1 MELLAPAG
9 SMEALRAAVCNGAD
23 AVYLGA
29 DTFNARMNARNFSA
43 ADLQEAVVY
52 CHVRGVKVHLTLN
65 TLVLD
70 REMPRAAE
78 LIRMAASCGVD
89 AFIVQDLGMV
99 SLCRQLAPD
108 VPIHASTQMS
118 IHSLEGVLEA
128 AALGCSRV
136 VLARELPAE
145 EIAHICKKSPV
156 EIEVFVH
163 GALCMCYSGQCY
175 LSSVIGRRSGNRGQC
190 AQPCRLPYGYGRF
203 ESTRY
208 PLSLKDNCLAGELD
222 ELRRMGVAS
231 IKIEGRMKRPE
242 YVAIVTRAYR
252 TVLNGGKLTQADLQ
266 ELETAFSRQGFTDG
280 YFKGQTGSDMF
291 GRRQESEDTADLFA
305 SARATYEQGE
315 TQRIGVRFYAMIH
328 RGQPARLAV
337 EDPDGNLCRTY
348 GPVPEQAVYR
358 SLTAQDLEQQLKKTG
373 GTPYLCTSVRSSLD
387 PDLMLPASAI
397 NAMRRDA
404 IAELTAKRGRA
415 EKPHLNAYDEP
426 PRYDGISGEPQLTVA
441 VRTADQITSRMLSM
455 KPTVLY
461 VPLSELVEHP
471 ELRQRV
477 GVETQL
483 AAILPRVIWS
493 GELVPIARQLRTVYD
508 MGVRQVLAGNLGQL
522 HIARA
527 AGFAVRGDFGLNIV
541 NSRAM
546 RYLRE
551 QGLDSQLLS
560 FELTLPQIRDIS
572 KAVPAEVLIYG
583 RLPLMLMENCVI
595 KNRTGT
601 CTCQTGTVRLVDR
614 VGEEFPIVKD
624 PGTCRNVLL
633 NGKKLY
639 LLDKKDA
646 FRGMGLWALRL
657 QFTTEISPQAGTDE
671 AYRPAVYRPCGR
683 CGRDDGQVASCP
695 AGGHARQ
702 PSESADHRRRRICGR
717 YRHCCRYHR
726 GHRRP
731 RTGKTPL
738 GAGSTGHAPP
748 ALRQDARG
756 RDRSVRMQRP
766 SHRIRSRRD
775 EGNIPHAL

>member
-29 DTFNARMNARNFSA
+29 DTFNARINARNFSA

-78 LIRMAASCGVD
+78 LIRLATSCGVD

-118 IHSLEGVLEA
+118 IHSLEGVMEA

-252 TVLNGGKLTQADLQ
+252 TVLNGGKLMPSDLQ

-280 YFKGQTGSDMF
+280 YFRGQTGSDMF
-291 GRRQESEDTADLFA
+291 GRRQEGEDTADLFA

-315 TQRIGVRFYAMIH
+315 PQRIGVRFYAMIR
-328 RGQPARLAV
+328 RGEPAQLAV
-337 EDPDGNLCRTY
+337 EDPDGNLCRTR

-358 SLTAQDLEQQLKKTG
+358 SLTPQDLEQQLKKTG
-373 GTPYLCTSVRSSLD
+373 GTPYLCTAVRSSLD

-397 NAMRRDA
+397 NAMRRDV

-415 EKPHLNAYDEP
+415 APARLNAYDEP
-426 PRYDGISGEPQLTVA
+426 PRYDGIAGEPQLTIA
-441 VRTADQITSRMLSM
+441 VRTAGQITSRMLSM

-461 VPLSELVEHP
+461 VPLSELAEHP
-471 ELRQRV
+471 DLPQRV
-477 GVETQL
+477 SVETQL

-493 GELVPIARQLRTVYD
+493 GELAPVARQLRTVYE

-572 KAVPAEVLIYG
+572 KAVPAELLIYG
-583 RLPLMLMENCVI
+583 RLPLMLMENCVM
-595 KNRTGT
+595 KNRTGI
-601 CTCQTGTVRLVDR
+601 CACQTGTVRLVDR

-646 FRGMGLWALRL
+646 LRGMGLWALRL
-657 QFTTEISPQAGTDE
+657 QFTTENPGEIDKVLMDYQG
-671 AYRPAVYRPCGR
+671 RAVF
-683 CGRDDGQVASCP
+683 D
-695 AGGHARQ
+695 
-702 PSESADHRRRRICGR
+702 
-717 YRHCCRYHR
+717 
-726 GHRRP
+726 
-731 RTGKTPL
+731 
-738 GAGSTGHAPP
+738 AGSYT
-748 ALRQDARG
+748 RG
-756 RDRSVRMQRP
+756 LY
-766 SHRIRSRRD
+766 SRGV
-775 EGNIPHAL
+775 E

>member
-78 LIRMAASCGVD
+78 LIRLAASCGVD
-89 AFIVQDLGMV
+89 AFIVQDLGVV

-118 IHSLEGVLEA
+118 IHSLEGVMEA

-145 EIAHICKKSPV
+145 EIAHICKRSPV

-175 LSSVIGRRSGNRGQC
+175 FSGVVGQRSGNRGQC

-252 TVLNGGKLTQADLQ
+252 TVLNGGKLMPSDLQ

-280 YFKGQTGSDMF
+280 YFRGQTGSDMF
-291 GRRQESEDTADLFA
+291 GRRQEGEDTADLFA

-315 TQRIGVRFYAMIH
+315 PQRIGVRFYAMIR
-328 RGQPARLAV
+328 RGEPAQLAV
-337 EDPDGNLCRTY
+337 EDPDGNLCRTR

-358 SLTAQDLEQQLKKTG
+358 SLTPQDLEQQLKKTG
-373 GTPYLCTSVRSSLD
+373 GTPYLCTAVRSSLD

-397 NAMRRDA
+397 NAMRRDV

-415 EKPHLNAYDEP
+415 APARLNAYDEP
-426 PRYDGISGEPQLTVA
+426 PRYDGIAGEPQLTIA
-441 VRTADQITSRMLSM
+441 VRTAGQITSRMLSM

-461 VPLSELVEHP
+461 VPLSELAEHP
-471 ELRQRV
+471 DLPQRV
-477 GVETQL
+477 SVETQL

-493 GELVPIARQLRTVYD
+493 GELAPVARQLRMVYE

-572 KAVPAEVLIYG
+572 KAVPAELLIYG
-583 RLPLMLMENCVI
+583 RLPLMLMENCVM
-595 KNRTGT
+595 KNRTGI
-601 CTCQTGTVRLVDR
+601 CACQTGTVRLGDR

-646 FRGMGLWALRL
+646 LRGMGLWALRL
-657 QFTTEISPQAGTDE
+657 QFTTENPGEIDKVLMDYQG
-671 AYRPAVYRPCGR
+671 RAVF
-683 CGRDDGQVASCP
+683 D
-695 AGGHARQ
+695 
-702 PSESADHRRRRICGR
+702 
-717 YRHCCRYHR
+717 
-726 GHRRP
+726 
-731 RTGKTPL
+731 
-738 GAGSTGHAPP
+738 AGSYT
-748 ALRQDARG
+748 RG
-756 RDRSVRMQRP
+756 LY
-766 SHRIRSRRD
+766 SRGV
-775 EGNIPHAL
+775 E

>member
-29 DTFNARMNARNFSA
+29 DTFNARINARNFSA

-78 LIRMAASCGVD
+78 LIRLAASCGVD

-118 IHSLEGVLEA
+118 IHSLEGVMEA

-145 EIAHICKKSPV
+145 EIAHICKRSPV

-252 TVLNGGKLTQADLQ
+252 TVLNGGKLTPSDLQ

-280 YFKGQTGSDMF
+280 YFRGQTGSDMF
-291 GRRQESEDTADLFA
+291 GRRQEGEDTADLFA

-315 TQRIGVRFYAMIH
+315 PQRIGVRFYAMIR
-328 RGQPARLAV
+328 RGEPAQLAV
-337 EDPDGNLCRTY
+337 EDPDGNLCRTR

-358 SLTAQDLEQQLKKTG
+358 SLTPQDLEQQLKKTG
-373 GTPYLCTSVRSSLD
+373 GTPYLCTAVRSSLD

-397 NAMRRDA
+397 NAMRRDV

-415 EKPHLNAYDEP
+415 APAHLNAYDEP
-426 PRYDGISGEPQLTVA
+426 PRYDGIAGEPQLTIA
-441 VRTADQITSRMLSM
+441 VRTAGQITSRMLSM

-461 VPLSELVEHP
+461 VPLSELAEHP
-471 ELRQRV
+471 DLPQRV
-477 GVETQL
+477 SVETQL

-493 GELVPIARQLRTVYD
+493 GELAPVARQLRTVYE

-572 KAVPAEVLIYG
+572 KAVPAELLIYG
-583 RLPLMLMENCVI
+583 RLPLMLMENCVM
-595 KNRTGT
+595 KNRTGI
-601 CTCQTGTVRLVDR
+601 CACQTGTVRLVDR

-646 FRGMGLWALRL
+646 LRGMGLWALRL
-657 QFTTEISPQAGTDE
+657 QFTTENPGEIDKVLMDYQG
-671 AYRPAVYRPCGR
+671 RAVFDTGSYT
-683 CGRDDGQVASCP
+683 
-695 AGGHARQ
+695 
-702 PSESADHRRRRICGR
+702 
-717 YRHCCRYHR
+717 R
-726 GHRRP
+726 G
-731 RTGKTPL
+731 L
-738 GAGSTGHAPP
+738 YS
-748 ALRQDARG
+748 RG
-756 RDRSVRMQRP
+756 V
-766 SHRIRSRRD
+766 
-775 EGNIPHAL
+775 E

>member
-280 YFKGQTGSDMF
+280 YFKGQTDSDMF

-397 NAMRRDA
+397 NAMRRDV

-572 KAVPAEVLIYG
+572 KAVPAELLIYG
-583 RLPLMLMENCVI
+583 RLPLMLMENCVM
-595 KNRTGT
+595 KNRTGI
-601 CTCQTGTVRLVDR
+601 CACQTGTVRLVDR

-646 FRGMGLWALRL
+646 LRGMGLWALRL
-657 QFTTEISPQAGTDE
+657 QFTTENPGEIDKVLMDYQG
-671 AYRPAVYRPCGR
+671 RAVF
-683 CGRDDGQVASCP
+683 D
-695 AGGHARQ
+695 
-702 PSESADHRRRRICGR
+702 
-717 YRHCCRYHR
+717 
-726 GHRRP
+726 
-731 RTGKTPL
+731 
-738 GAGSTGHAPP
+738 AGSYT
-748 ALRQDARG
+748 RG
-756 RDRSVRMQRP
+756 LY
-766 SHRIRSRRD
+766 SRGV
-775 EGNIPHAL
+775 E

>member
-78 LIRMAASCGVD
+78 LIRLAASCGVD
-89 AFIVQDLGMV
+89 AFIVQDLGVV

-118 IHSLEGVLEA
+118 IHSLEGVMEA

-252 TVLNGGKLTQADLQ
+252 TVLNGGKLTPSDLQ

-280 YFKGQTGSDMF
+280 YFRGQTGSDMF
-291 GRRQESEDTADLFA
+291 GRRQEGEDTADLFA

-315 TQRIGVRFYAMIH
+315 PQRIGVRFYAMIR
-328 RGQPARLAV
+328 RGEHAQLAV
-337 EDPDGNLCRTY
+337 EDPDGNLCRTR

-358 SLTAQDLEQQLKKTG
+358 SLTPQDLEQQLKKTG
-373 GTPYLCTSVRSSLD
+373 GTPYLCTAVRSSLD

-397 NAMRRDA
+397 NAMRRDV

-415 EKPHLNAYDEP
+415 APARLNAYDEP
-426 PRYDGISGEPQLTVA
+426 PRYDGIAGEPQLTIA
-441 VRTADQITSRMLSM
+441 VRTAGQITSRMLSM

-461 VPLSELVEHP
+461 VPLSELAEHP
-471 ELRQRV
+471 DLRQRV
-477 GVETQL
+477 SVETQL

-493 GELVPIARQLRTVYD
+493 GELAPVARQLRTVYE

-560 FELTLPQIRDIS
+560 FELTLPQVRDIS
-572 KAVPAEVLIYG
+572 KAVPAELLIYG
-583 RLPLMLMENCVI
+583 RLPLMLMENCVM
-595 KNRTGT
+595 KNRTGI
-601 CTCQTGTVRLVDR
+601 CACQTGTVRLVDR

-646 FRGMGLWALRL
+646 LRGMGLWALRL
-657 QFTTEISPQAGTDE
+657 QFTTENPGEIDKVLMDYQG
-671 AYRPAVYRPCGR
+671 RAVF
-683 CGRDDGQVASCP
+683 D
-695 AGGHARQ
+695 
-702 PSESADHRRRRICGR
+702 
-717 YRHCCRYHR
+717 
-726 GHRRP
+726 
-731 RTGKTPL
+731 
-738 GAGSTGHAPP
+738 AGSYT
-748 ALRQDARG
+748 RG
-756 RDRSVRMQRP
+756 LY
-766 SHRIRSRRD
+766 SRGV
-775 EGNIPHAL
+775 E

>member
-78 LIRMAASCGVD
+78 LIRLAASCGVD
-89 AFIVQDLGMV
+89 AFIVQDLGVV

-252 TVLNGGKLTQADLQ
+252 TVLNGGKLTPSDLQ

-280 YFKGQTGSDMF
+280 YFRGQTGSDMF
-291 GRRQESEDTADLFA
+291 GRRQEGEDTADLFA

-315 TQRIGVRFYAMIH
+315 PQRIGVRFYAMIR
-328 RGQPARLAV
+328 RGEPAQLAV
-337 EDPDGNLCRTY
+337 EDPDGNLCRAR

-358 SLTAQDLEQQLKKTG
+358 SLTPQDLEQQLKKTG
-373 GTPYLCTSVRSSLD
+373 GTPYLCTAVRSSLD

-397 NAMRRDA
+397 NAMRRDV

-415 EKPHLNAYDEP
+415 APAHLNAYDEP
-426 PRYDGISGEPQLTVA
+426 PRYDGIAGEPQLTIA
-441 VRTADQITSRMLSM
+441 VRTAGQITSRMLSM

-461 VPLSELVEHP
+461 VPLSELAEHP
-471 ELRQRV
+471 DLPQRV
-477 GVETQL
+477 SVETQL

-493 GELVPIARQLRTVYD
+493 GELAPVARQLRTVYE

-572 KAVPAEVLIYG
+572 KAVPAELLIYG
-583 RLPLMLMENCVI
+583 RLPLMLMENCVM
-595 KNRTGT
+595 KNRTGI
-601 CTCQTGTVRLVDR
+601 CACQTGTVRLVDR

-646 FRGMGLWALRL
+646 LRGMGLWALRL
-657 QFTTEISPQAGTDE
+657 QFTTENPGEIDKVLMDYQG
-671 AYRPAVYRPCGR
+671 RAVF
-683 CGRDDGQVASCP
+683 D
-695 AGGHARQ
+695 
-702 PSESADHRRRRICGR
+702 
-717 YRHCCRYHR
+717 
-726 GHRRP
+726 
-731 RTGKTPL
+731 
-738 GAGSTGHAPP
+738 AGSYT
-748 ALRQDARG
+748 RG
-756 RDRSVRMQRP
+756 LY
-766 SHRIRSRRD
+766 SRGV
-775 EGNIPHAL
+775 E

>member
-43 ADLQEAVVY
+43 VDLQEAVVY

-397 NAMRRDA
+397 NAMRRDV

-657 QFTTEISPQAGTDE
+657 QFTTEN
-671 AYRPAVYRPCGR
+671 
-683 CGRDDGQVASCP
+683 
-695 AGGHARQ
+695 
-702 PSESADHRRRRICGR
+702 PSEIDKVLMDYQGR
-717 YRHCCRYHR
+717 AVFD
-726 GHRRP
+726 
-731 RTGKTPL
+731 
-738 GAGSTGHAPP
+738 AGSYT
-748 ALRQDARG
+748 RG
-756 RDRSVRMQRP
+756 LY
-766 SHRIRSRRD
+766 SRGV
-775 EGNIPHAL
+775 E

>member
-1 MELLAPAG
+1 MYVDIYAVVQIWIDKRKIIMELLAPAG

-43 ADLQEAVVY
+43 VDLQEAVVY

-358 SLTAQDLEQQLKKTG
+358 SLTAHDLEQQLKKTG

-397 NAMRRDA
+397 NAMRRDV

-657 QFTTEISPQAGTDE
+657 QFTTEN
-671 AYRPAVYRPCGR
+671 
-683 CGRDDGQVASCP
+683 
-695 AGGHARQ
+695 
-702 PSESADHRRRRICGR
+702 PSEIDKVLMDYQGR
-717 YRHCCRYHR
+717 AVFD
-726 GHRRP
+726 
-731 RTGKTPL
+731 
-738 GAGSTGHAPP
+738 AGSYT
-748 ALRQDARG
+748 RG
-756 RDRSVRMQRP
+756 LY
-766 SHRIRSRRD
+766 SRGV
-775 EGNIPHAL
+775 E

>member
-78 LIRMAASCGVD
+78 LIRTAASCGVD

-136 VLARELPAE
+136 VLARELPAD

-328 RGQPARLAV
+328 CGQPARLAV

-397 NAMRRDA
+397 NAMRRDV

-657 QFTTEISPQAGTDE
+657 QFTTEN
-671 AYRPAVYRPCGR
+671 
-683 CGRDDGQVASCP
+683 
-695 AGGHARQ
+695 
-702 PSESADHRRRRICGR
+702 PSEIDKVLMDYQGR
-717 YRHCCRYHR
+717 AVFD
-726 GHRRP
+726 
-731 RTGKTPL
+731 
-738 GAGSTGHAPP
+738 AGSYT
-748 ALRQDARG
+748 RG
-756 RDRSVRMQRP
+756 LY
-766 SHRIRSRRD
+766 SRGV
-775 EGNIPHAL
+775 E

>member
-52 CHVRGVKVHLTLN
+52 CHVRGVKVPLTLN

-78 LIRMAASCGVD
+78 LIRLAASCGVD
-89 AFIVQDLGMV
+89 AFIVQDLGVV

-118 IHSLEGVLEA
+118 IHSLEGVMEA

-252 TVLNGGKLTQADLQ
+252 TVLNGGKLMPSDLQ

-280 YFKGQTGSDMF
+280 YFRGQTGSDMF
-291 GRRQESEDTADLFA
+291 GRRQEGEDTADLFA

-315 TQRIGVRFYAMIH
+315 PQRIGVRFYAMIR
-328 RGQPARLAV
+328 RGEPAQLAV
-337 EDPDGNLCRTY
+337 EDPDGNLCRTR

-358 SLTAQDLEQQLKKTG
+358 SLTPQDLEQQLKKTG
-373 GTPYLCTSVRSSLD
+373 GTPYLCTAVRSSLD

-397 NAMRRDA
+397 NAMRRDV

-415 EKPHLNAYDEP
+415 APARLNAYDEP
-426 PRYDGISGEPQLTVA
+426 PRYDGIAGEPQLTIA
-441 VRTADQITSRMLSM
+441 VRTAGQITSRMLSM

-461 VPLSELVEHP
+461 VPLSELAEHP
-471 ELRQRV
+471 DLRQRV
-477 GVETQL
+477 SVETQL

-493 GELVPIARQLRTVYD
+493 GELAPVARQLRTVYE

-572 KAVPAEVLIYG
+572 KAVPAELLIYG
-583 RLPLMLMENCVI
+583 RLPLMLMENCVM
-595 KNRTGT
+595 KNRTGI
-601 CTCQTGTVRLVDR
+601 CACQTGTVRLVDR

-646 FRGMGLWALRL
+646 LRGMGLWALRL
-657 QFTTEISPQAGTDE
+657 QFTTENPGEIDKVLMDYQG
-671 AYRPAVYRPCGR
+671 RAVF
-683 CGRDDGQVASCP
+683 D
-695 AGGHARQ
+695 
-702 PSESADHRRRRICGR
+702 
-717 YRHCCRYHR
+717 
-726 GHRRP
+726 
-731 RTGKTPL
+731 
-738 GAGSTGHAPP
+738 AGSYT
-748 ALRQDARG
+748 RG
-756 RDRSVRMQRP
+756 LY
-766 SHRIRSRRD
+766 SRGV
-775 EGNIPHAL
+775 E

>member
-78 LIRMAASCGVD
+78 LIRLAASCGVD
-89 AFIVQDLGMV
+89 AFIVQDLGVV

-118 IHSLEGVLEA
+118 IHSLEGVMEA
-128 AALGCSRV
+128 VALGCSRV

-208 PLSLKDNCLAGELD
+208 PLSLKDNCLVGELD

-252 TVLNGGKLTQADLQ
+252 TVLNGGKLTPADLQ

-280 YFKGQTGSDMF
+280 YFRGQTGSDMF
-291 GRRQESEDTADLFA
+291 GRRQEGEDTADLFA

-315 TQRIGVRFYAMIH
+315 PQRIGVRFYAMIR
-328 RGQPARLAV
+328 RGEPAQLAV
-337 EDPDGNLCRTY
+337 EDPDGNLCRTR

-358 SLTAQDLEQQLKKTG
+358 SLTPQDLEQQLKKTG
-373 GTPYLCTSVRSSLD
+373 GTPYLCTAVRSSLD

-397 NAMRRDA
+397 NAMRRDV

-415 EKPHLNAYDEP
+415 APARLNAYDEP
-426 PRYDGISGEPQLTVA
+426 PRYDGIAGEPQLTIA
-441 VRTADQITSRMLSM
+441 VRTAGQITSRMLSM

-461 VPLSELVEHP
+461 VPLSELAEHP
-471 ELRQRV
+471 DLPQRV
-477 GVETQL
+477 SVETQL

-493 GELVPIARQLRTVYD
+493 GELAPVARQLRTVYE

-572 KAVPAEVLIYG
+572 KAVPAELLIYG
-583 RLPLMLMENCVI
+583 RLPLMLMENCVM
-595 KNRTGT
+595 KNRTGI
-601 CTCQTGTVRLVDR
+601 CACQTGTVRLVDR

-646 FRGMGLWALRL
+646 LRGMGLWALRL
-657 QFTTEISPQAGTDE
+657 QFTTENPGEIDKVLMDYQG
-671 AYRPAVYRPCGR
+671 RAVF
-683 CGRDDGQVASCP
+683 D
-695 AGGHARQ
+695 
-702 PSESADHRRRRICGR
+702 
-717 YRHCCRYHR
+717 
-726 GHRRP
+726 
-731 RTGKTPL
+731 
-738 GAGSTGHAPP
+738 AGSYT
-748 ALRQDARG
+748 RG
-756 RDRSVRMQRP
+756 LY
-766 SHRIRSRRD
+766 SRGV
-775 EGNIPHAL
+775 E

>member
-78 LIRMAASCGVD
+78 LIRLAASCGVD
-89 AFIVQDLGMV
+89 AFIVQDLGVV

-118 IHSLEGVLEA
+118 IHSLEGVMEA

-252 TVLNGGKLTQADLQ
+252 TVLNGGKLMPSDLQ

-280 YFKGQTGSDMF
+280 YFRGQTGSDMF
-291 GRRQESEDTADLFA
+291 GRRQEGEDTADLFA

-315 TQRIGVRFYAMIH
+315 PQRIGVRFYAMIR
-328 RGQPARLAV
+328 RGEPAQLAV
-337 EDPDGNLCRTY
+337 EDPDGNLCRTR

-358 SLTAQDLEQQLKKTG
+358 SLTPQDLEQQLKKTG
-373 GTPYLCTSVRSSLD
+373 GTPYLCTAVRSSLD

-397 NAMRRDA
+397 NAMRRDV

-415 EKPHLNAYDEP
+415 APARLNAYDEP
-426 PRYDGISGEPQLTVA
+426 PRYDGIAGEPQLTIA
-441 VRTADQITSRMLSM
+441 VRTAGQITSRMLSM

-461 VPLSELVEHP
+461 VPLSELAEHP
-471 ELRQRV
+471 DLPQRV
-477 GVETQL
+477 SVETQL

-493 GELVPIARQLRTVYD
+493 GELAPVARQLRTVYE

-572 KAVPAEVLIYG
+572 KAVPAELLIYG
-583 RLPLMLMENCVI
+583 RLPLMLMENCVM
-595 KNRTGT
+595 KNRTGI
-601 CTCQTGTVRLVDR
+601 CACQTGTVRLVDR
-614 VGEEFPIVKD
+614 VGEEFPIVKA

-646 FRGMGLWALRL
+646 LRGMGLWALRL
-657 QFTTEISPQAGTDE
+657 QFTTENPGEIDKVLMDYQG
-671 AYRPAVYRPCGR
+671 RAVF
-683 CGRDDGQVASCP
+683 D
-695 AGGHARQ
+695 
-702 PSESADHRRRRICGR
+702 
-717 YRHCCRYHR
+717 
-726 GHRRP
+726 
-731 RTGKTPL
+731 
-738 GAGSTGHAPP
+738 AGSYT
-748 ALRQDARG
+748 RG
-756 RDRSVRMQRP
+756 LY
-766 SHRIRSRRD
+766 SRGV
-775 EGNIPHAL
+775 E

>member
-78 LIRMAASCGVD
+78 LIRLAASCGVD
-89 AFIVQDLGMV
+89 AFIVQDLGVV

-252 TVLNGGKLTQADLQ
+252 TVLNGGKLTPSDLQ

-280 YFKGQTGSDMF
+280 YFRGQTGSDMF
-291 GRRQESEDTADLFA
+291 GRRQEGEDTADLFA

-315 TQRIGVRFYAMIH
+315 PQRIGVRFYAMIR
-328 RGQPARLAV
+328 RGEPAQLAV
-337 EDPDGNLCRTY
+337 EDPDGNLCRTR

-358 SLTAQDLEQQLKKTG
+358 SLTPQDLEQQLKKTG
-373 GTPYLCTSVRSSLD
+373 GTPYLCTAVRSSLD

-397 NAMRRDA
+397 NAMRRDV

-415 EKPHLNAYDEP
+415 APARLNAYDEP
-426 PRYDGISGEPQLTVA
+426 PRYDGISGEPQLTIA
-441 VRTADQITSRMLSM
+441 VRTAGQITSRMLSM

-461 VPLSELVEHP
+461 VPLSELAEHP
-471 ELRQRV
+471 DLPQRV
-477 GVETQL
+477 SVETQL

-493 GELVPIARQLRTVYD
+493 GELAPVARQLRTVYE

-572 KAVPAEVLIYG
+572 KAVPAELLIYG
-583 RLPLMLMENCVI
+583 RLPLMLMENCVM
-595 KNRTGT
+595 KNRTGI
-601 CTCQTGTVRLVDR
+601 CACQTGTVRLVDR

-646 FRGMGLWALRL
+646 LRGMGLWALRL
-657 QFTTEISPQAGTDE
+657 QFTTENPGEIDKVLMDYQG
-671 AYRPAVYRPCGR
+671 RAVF
-683 CGRDDGQVASCP
+683 D
-695 AGGHARQ
+695 
-702 PSESADHRRRRICGR
+702 
-717 YRHCCRYHR
+717 
-726 GHRRP
+726 
-731 RTGKTPL
+731 
-738 GAGSTGHAPP
+738 AGSYT
-748 ALRQDARG
+748 RG
-756 RDRSVRMQRP
+756 LY
-766 SHRIRSRRD
+766 SRGV
-775 EGNIPHAL
+775 E

>member
-78 LIRMAASCGVD
+78 LIRLAASCGVD
-89 AFIVQDLGMV
+89 AFIVQDLGVV

-118 IHSLEGVLEA
+118 IHSLEGVMEA

-252 TVLNGGKLTQADLQ
+252 TVLNGGRLMPSDLQ

-280 YFKGQTGSDMF
+280 YFRGQTGSDMF
-291 GRRQESEDTADLFA
+291 GRRQEGEDTADLFA

-315 TQRIGVRFYAMIH
+315 PQRIGVRFYAMIR
-328 RGQPARLAV
+328 RGEPAQLAV
-337 EDPDGNLCRTY
+337 EDPDGNLCRTR

-358 SLTAQDLEQQLKKTG
+358 SLTPQDLEQQLKKTG
-373 GTPYLCTSVRSSLD
+373 GTPYLCTAVRSSLD

-397 NAMRRDA
+397 NAMRRDV

-415 EKPHLNAYDEP
+415 APARLNAYDEP
-426 PRYDGISGEPQLTVA
+426 PRYDGIAGEPQLTIA
-441 VRTADQITSRMLSM
+441 VRTAGQITSRMLSM

-461 VPLSELVEHP
+461 VPLSELAEHP
-471 ELRQRV
+471 DLPQRV
-477 GVETQL
+477 SVETQL

-493 GELVPIARQLRTVYD
+493 GELAPIARQLRTVYE

-572 KAVPAEVLIYG
+572 KAVPAELLIYG
-583 RLPLMLMENCVI
+583 RLPLMLMENCVM
-595 KNRTGT
+595 KNRTGI
-601 CTCQTGTVRLVDR
+601 CACQTGTVRLVDR

-646 FRGMGLWALRL
+646 LRGMGLRALRL
-657 QFTTEISPQAGTDE
+657 QFTTENPGEIDKVLMDYQG
-671 AYRPAVYRPCGR
+671 RAVF
-683 CGRDDGQVASCP
+683 D
-695 AGGHARQ
+695 
-702 PSESADHRRRRICGR
+702 
-717 YRHCCRYHR
+717 
-726 GHRRP
+726 
-731 RTGKTPL
+731 
-738 GAGSTGHAPP
+738 AGSYT
-748 ALRQDARG
+748 RG
-756 RDRSVRMQRP
+756 LY
-766 SHRIRSRRD
+766 SRGV
-775 EGNIPHAL
+775 E

>member
-29 DTFNARMNARNFSA
+29 DTFNARINARNFSA

-78 LIRMAASCGVD
+78 LIRLAASCGVD
-89 AFIVQDLGMV
+89 AFIVQDLGVV

-118 IHSLEGVLEA
+118 IHSLEGVMEA

-208 PLSLKDNCLAGELD
+208 PLSLKDNCLVGELD

-252 TVLNGGKLTQADLQ
+252 TVLNGGKLMPSDLQ

-280 YFKGQTGSDMF
+280 YFRGQTGSDMF
-291 GRRQESEDTADLFA
+291 GRRQEGEDTADLFA

-315 TQRIGVRFYAMIH
+315 PQRIGVRFYAMIR
-328 RGQPARLAV
+328 RGEPAQLAV
-337 EDPDGNLCRTY
+337 EDPDGNLCRTR

-358 SLTAQDLEQQLKKTG
+358 SLTPQDLEQQLKKTG
-373 GTPYLCTSVRSSLD
+373 GTPYLCTAVRSSLD

-397 NAMRRDA
+397 NAMRRDV

-415 EKPHLNAYDEP
+415 APARLNAYDEP
-426 PRYDGISGEPQLTVA
+426 PRYDGIAGEPQLTIA
-441 VRTADQITSRMLSM
+441 VRTAGQITSRMLSM

-493 GELVPIARQLRTVYD
+493 GELVPIARQLRTVYE

-572 KAVPAEVLIYG
+572 KAVPAELLIYG
-583 RLPLMLMENCVI
+583 RLPLMLMENCVM
-595 KNRTGT
+595 KNRTGI
-601 CTCQTGTVRLVDR
+601 CACQTGTVRLVDR

-646 FRGMGLWALRL
+646 LRGMGLWALRL
-657 QFTTEISPQAGTDE
+657 QFTTENPGEIDKVLMDYQG
-671 AYRPAVYRPCGR
+671 RAVF
-683 CGRDDGQVASCP
+683 D
-695 AGGHARQ
+695 
-702 PSESADHRRRRICGR
+702 
-717 YRHCCRYHR
+717 
-726 GHRRP
+726 
-731 RTGKTPL
+731 
-738 GAGSTGHAPP
+738 AGSYT
-748 ALRQDARG
+748 RG
-756 RDRSVRMQRP
+756 LY
-766 SHRIRSRRD
+766 SRGV
-775 EGNIPHAL
+775 E

>member
-78 LIRMAASCGVD
+78 LIRLAASCGVD
-89 AFIVQDLGMV
+89 AFIVQDLGVV

-118 IHSLEGVLEA
+118 IHSLEGVMEA

-252 TVLNGGKLTQADLQ
+252 TVLNGGKLMPSDLQ

-280 YFKGQTGSDMF
+280 YFRGQTGSDMF
-291 GRRQESEDTADLFA
+291 GRRQEGEDTADLFA

-315 TQRIGVRFYAMIH
+315 PQRIGVRFYAMIR
-328 RGQPARLAV
+328 RGEPAQLAV
-337 EDPDGNLCRTY
+337 EDPDGNLCRTR

-358 SLTAQDLEQQLKKTG
+358 SLTPQDLEQQLKKTG
-373 GTPYLCTSVRSSLD
+373 GTPYLCTAVRSSLD

-397 NAMRRDA
+397 NAMRRDV

-415 EKPHLNAYDEP
+415 APARLNAYDEP
-426 PRYDGISGEPQLTVA
+426 PRYDGIAGEPQLTIA
-441 VRTADQITSRMLSM
+441 VRTAGQITSRMLSM

-461 VPLSELVEHP
+461 VPLSELSEHP
-471 ELRQRV
+471 DLPQRV
-477 GVETQL
+477 SVETQL

-493 GELVPIARQLRTVYD
+493 GELAPVARQLRTVYE

-572 KAVPAEVLIYG
+572 KAVPAELLIYG
-583 RLPLMLMENCVI
+583 RLPLMLMENCVM
-595 KNRTGT
+595 KNRTGI
-601 CTCQTGTVRLVDR
+601 CACQTGTVRLVDR

-646 FRGMGLWALRL
+646 LRGMGLWALRL
-657 QFTTEISPQAGTDE
+657 QFTTENPGEIDKVLMDYQG
-671 AYRPAVYRPCGR
+671 RAVF
-683 CGRDDGQVASCP
+683 D
-695 AGGHARQ
+695 
-702 PSESADHRRRRICGR
+702 
-717 YRHCCRYHR
+717 
-726 GHRRP
+726 
-731 RTGKTPL
+731 
-738 GAGSTGHAPP
+738 AGSYT
-748 ALRQDARG
+748 RG
-756 RDRSVRMQRP
+756 LY
-766 SHRIRSRRD
+766 SRGV
-775 EGNIPHAL
+775 E

>member
-29 DTFNARMNARNFSA
+29 DTFNARINARNFSA

-78 LIRMAASCGVD
+78 LIRLAASCGVD

-118 IHSLEGVLEA
+118 IHSLEGVMEA

-208 PLSLKDNCLAGELD
+208 PLSLKDNCLVGELD

-252 TVLNGGKLTQADLQ
+252 TVLNGGKLMPSDLQ

-280 YFKGQTGSDMF
+280 YFRGQTGSDMF
-291 GRRQESEDTADLFA
+291 GRRQEGEDTADLFA

-315 TQRIGVRFYAMIH
+315 PQRIGVRFYAMIR
-328 RGQPARLAV
+328 RGEPAQLAV
-337 EDPDGNLCRTY
+337 EDPDGNLCRTR

-358 SLTAQDLEQQLKKTG
+358 SLTPQDLEQQLKKTG
-373 GTPYLCTSVRSSLD
+373 GTPYLCTAVRSSLD

-397 NAMRRDA
+397 NAMRRDV

-415 EKPHLNAYDEP
+415 APARLNAYDEP
-426 PRYDGISGEPQLTVA
+426 PRYDGIAGEPQLTIA
-441 VRTADQITSRMLSM
+441 VRTAGQITSRMLSM

-461 VPLSELVEHP
+461 VPLSELAEHP
-471 ELRQRV
+471 DLPQRV
-477 GVETQL
+477 SVETQL

-493 GELVPIARQLRTVYD
+493 GELAPVARQLRTVYE
-508 MGVRQVLAGNLGQL
+508 MGVRQVLAGNLGHL

-572 KAVPAEVLIYG
+572 KAVPAELLIYG
-583 RLPLMLMENCVI
+583 RLPLMLMENCVM
-595 KNRTGT
+595 KNRTGI
-601 CTCQTGTVRLVDR
+601 CACQTGTVRLVDR

-646 FRGMGLWALRL
+646 LRGMGLWALRL
-657 QFTTEISPQAGTDE
+657 QFTTENPGEIDKVLMDYQG
-671 AYRPAVYRPCGR
+671 RAVF
-683 CGRDDGQVASCP
+683 D
-695 AGGHARQ
+695 
-702 PSESADHRRRRICGR
+702 
-717 YRHCCRYHR
+717 
-726 GHRRP
+726 
-731 RTGKTPL
+731 
-738 GAGSTGHAPP
+738 AGSYT
-748 ALRQDARG
+748 RG
-756 RDRSVRMQRP
+756 LY
-766 SHRIRSRRD
+766 SRGV
-775 EGNIPHAL
+775 E

>member
-29 DTFNARMNARNFSA
+29 DTFNARINARNFSA

-78 LIRMAASCGVD
+78 LIRLAASCGVD
-89 AFIVQDLGMV
+89 AFIVQDLGVV

-118 IHSLEGVLEA
+118 IHSLEGVMEA

-208 PLSLKDNCLAGELD
+208 PLSLKDNCLVGELD

-252 TVLNGGKLTQADLQ
+252 TVLNGGKLTPSDLQ

-280 YFKGQTGSDMF
+280 YFRGQTGSDMF
-291 GRRQESEDTADLFA
+291 GRRQEGEDTADLFA

-315 TQRIGVRFYAMIH
+315 PQRIGVRFYAMIR
-328 RGQPARLAV
+328 RGEPAQLAV
-337 EDPDGNLCRTY
+337 EDPDGNLCRTR

-358 SLTAQDLEQQLKKTG
+358 SLTPQDLEQQLKKTG
-373 GTPYLCTSVRSSLD
+373 GTPYLCTAVRSSLD

-397 NAMRRDA
+397 NAMRRDV

-415 EKPHLNAYDEP
+415 APARLNAYDEP
-426 PRYDGISGEPQLTVA
+426 PRYDGIAGEPQLTIA
-441 VRTADQITSRMLSM
+441 VRTAGQITSRMLSM

-461 VPLSELVEHP
+461 VPLSELAEHP
-471 ELRQRV
+471 DLPQRV

-493 GELVPIARQLRTVYD
+493 GELAPVARQLRTVYE

-572 KAVPAEVLIYG
+572 KAVPAELLIYG
-583 RLPLMLMENCVI
+583 RLPLMLMENCVM
-595 KNRTGT
+595 KNRTGI
-601 CTCQTGTVRLVDR
+601 CACQTGTVRLVDR

-646 FRGMGLWALRL
+646 LRGMGLWALRL
-657 QFTTEISPQAGTDE
+657 QFTTENPGEIDKVLMDYQG
-671 AYRPAVYRPCGR
+671 RAVF
-683 CGRDDGQVASCP
+683 D
-695 AGGHARQ
+695 
-702 PSESADHRRRRICGR
+702 
-717 YRHCCRYHR
+717 
-726 GHRRP
+726 
-731 RTGKTPL
+731 
-738 GAGSTGHAPP
+738 AGSYT
-748 ALRQDARG
+748 RG
-756 RDRSVRMQRP
+756 LY
-766 SHRIRSRRD
+766 SRGV
-775 EGNIPHAL
+775 E

>member
-78 LIRMAASCGVD
+78 LIRLAASCGVD

-118 IHSLEGVLEA
+118 IHSLEGVMEA

-252 TVLNGGKLTQADLQ
+252 TVLNGGKLMPSDLQ

-280 YFKGQTGSDMF
+280 YFRGQTGSDMF
-291 GRRQESEDTADLFA
+291 GRRQEGEDTADLFA

-315 TQRIGVRFYAMIH
+315 PQRIGVRFYAMIR
-328 RGQPARLAV
+328 RGEPAQLAV
-337 EDPDGNLCRTY
+337 EDPDGNLCRTR

-358 SLTAQDLEQQLKKTG
+358 SLTPQDLEQQLKKTG
-373 GTPYLCTSVRSSLD
+373 GTPYLCTAVRSSLD

-397 NAMRRDA
+397 NAMRRDV

-415 EKPHLNAYDEP
+415 APARLNAYDEP
-426 PRYDGISGEPQLTVA
+426 PRYDGIAGEPQLTIA
-441 VRTADQITSRMLSM
+441 VRTAGQITSRMLSM

-493 GELVPIARQLRTVYD
+493 GELVPIARQLRTVYE

-572 KAVPAEVLIYG
+572 KAVPAELLIYG
-583 RLPLMLMENCVI
+583 RLPLMLMENCVM
-595 KNRTGT
+595 KNRTGI
-601 CTCQTGTVRLVDR
+601 CACQTGTVRLVDR
-614 VGEEFPIVKD
+614 VGEEFPVVKD

-646 FRGMGLWALRL
+646 LRGMGLWALRL
-657 QFTTEISPQAGTDE
+657 QFTTENPGEIDKVLMDYQG
-671 AYRPAVYRPCGR
+671 RAVF
-683 CGRDDGQVASCP
+683 D
-695 AGGHARQ
+695 
-702 PSESADHRRRRICGR
+702 
-717 YRHCCRYHR
+717 
-726 GHRRP
+726 
-731 RTGKTPL
+731 
-738 GAGSTGHAPP
+738 AGSYT
-748 ALRQDARG
+748 RG
-756 RDRSVRMQRP
+756 LY
-766 SHRIRSRRD
+766 SRGV
-775 EGNIPHAL
+775 E

>member
-29 DTFNARMNARNFSA
+29 DTFNARINARNFSA

-78 LIRMAASCGVD
+78 LIRLAASCGVD
-89 AFIVQDLGMV
+89 AFIVQDLGVV

-118 IHSLEGVLEA
+118 IHSLEGVMEA

-252 TVLNGGKLTQADLQ
+252 TVLNGGKLTPSDLQ

-280 YFKGQTGSDMF
+280 YFRGQTGSDMF
-291 GRRQESEDTADLFA
+291 GRRQEGEDTADLFA

-315 TQRIGVRFYAMIH
+315 PQRIGVRFYAMIR
-328 RGQPARLAV
+328 RGEPAQLAV
-337 EDPDGNLCRTY
+337 EDPDGNLCRTR

-358 SLTAQDLEQQLKKTG
+358 SLTPQDLEQQLKKTG
-373 GTPYLCTSVRSSLD
+373 GTPYLCTAVRSSLD

-397 NAMRRDA
+397 NAMRRDV

-415 EKPHLNAYDEP
+415 APARLNAYDEP
-426 PRYDGISGEPQLTVA
+426 PRYDGIAGEPQLTIA
-441 VRTADQITSRMLSM
+441 VRTAGQITSRMLSM

-461 VPLSELVEHP
+461 VPLSELAEHP
-471 ELRQRV
+471 DLPQRV

-493 GELVPIARQLRTVYD
+493 GELAPVARQLRTVYE

-657 QFTTEISPQAGTDE
+657 QFTTEN
-671 AYRPAVYRPCGR
+671 
-683 CGRDDGQVASCP
+683 
-695 AGGHARQ
+695 
-702 PSESADHRRRRICGR
+702 PSEIDKVLMDYQGR
-717 YRHCCRYHR
+717 AVFD
-726 GHRRP
+726 
-731 RTGKTPL
+731 
-738 GAGSTGHAPP
+738 AGSYT
-748 ALRQDARG
+748 RG
-756 RDRSVRMQRP
+756 LY
-766 SHRIRSRRD
+766 SRGV
-775 EGNIPHAL
+775 E

>member
-29 DTFNARMNARNFSA
+29 DTFNARINARNFSA

-78 LIRMAASCGVD
+78 LIRLAASCGVD

-208 PLSLKDNCLAGELD
+208 PLSLKDNCLVGELD

-252 TVLNGGKLTQADLQ
+252 TVLNGGKLMPSDLQ
-266 ELETAFSRQGFTDG
+266 ELETAFSRQGLTDG
-280 YFKGQTGSDMF
+280 YFRGQTGSDMF
-291 GRRQESEDTADLFA
+291 GRRQEGEDTADLFA

-315 TQRIGVRFYAMIH
+315 PQRIGVRFYAMIR
-328 RGQPARLAV
+328 RGEPAQLAV
-337 EDPDGNLCRTY
+337 EDPDGNLCRTR

-358 SLTAQDLEQQLKKTG
+358 SLTPQDLEQQLKKTG
-373 GTPYLCTSVRSSLD
+373 GTPYLCTAVRSSLD

-397 NAMRRDA
+397 NAMRRDV

-415 EKPHLNAYDEP
+415 APARLNAYDEP
-426 PRYDGISGEPQLTVA
+426 PRYDGIAGEPQLTIA
-441 VRTADQITSRMLSM
+441 VRTAGQITSRMLSM

-461 VPLSELVEHP
+461 VPLSELAEHP
-471 ELRQRV
+471 DLPQRV
-477 GVETQL
+477 SVETQL

-493 GELVPIARQLRTVYD
+493 GELAPVARQLRTVYE

-572 KAVPAEVLIYG
+572 KAVPAELLIYG
-583 RLPLMLMENCVI
+583 RLPLMLMENCVM
-595 KNRTGT
+595 KNRTGI
-601 CTCQTGTVRLVDR
+601 CACQTGTVRLVDR

-646 FRGMGLWALRL
+646 LRGMGLWALRL
-657 QFTTEISPQAGTDE
+657 QFTTENPGEIDKVLMDYQG
-671 AYRPAVYRPCGR
+671 RAVF
-683 CGRDDGQVASCP
+683 D
-695 AGGHARQ
+695 
-702 PSESADHRRRRICGR
+702 
-717 YRHCCRYHR
+717 
-726 GHRRP
+726 
-731 RTGKTPL
+731 
-738 GAGSTGHAPP
+738 AGSYT
-748 ALRQDARG
+748 RG
-756 RDRSVRMQRP
+756 LY
-766 SHRIRSRRD
+766 SRGV
-775 EGNIPHAL
+775 E

>member
-78 LIRMAASCGVD
+78 LIRLAASCGVD
-89 AFIVQDLGMV
+89 AFIVQDLGVV

-252 TVLNGGKLTQADLQ
+252 TVLNGGKLMPSDLQ

-280 YFKGQTGSDMF
+280 YFRGQTGSDMF
-291 GRRQESEDTADLFA
+291 GRRQEGEDTADLFA

-315 TQRIGVRFYAMIH
+315 PQRIGVRFYAMIR
-328 RGQPARLAV
+328 RGEPAQLAV
-337 EDPDGNLCRTY
+337 EDPDGNLCRTR

-358 SLTAQDLEQQLKKTG
+358 SLTPQDLEQQLKKTG
-373 GTPYLCTSVRSSLD
+373 GTPYLCTAVRSSLD

-397 NAMRRDA
+397 NAMRRDV

-415 EKPHLNAYDEP
+415 APARLNAYDEP
-426 PRYDGISGEPQLTVA
+426 PRYDGIAGEPQLTIA
-441 VRTADQITSRMLSM
+441 VRTAGQITSRMLSM

-461 VPLSELVEHP
+461 VPLSELAEHP
-471 ELRQRV
+471 DLPQRV
-477 GVETQL
+477 SVETQL

-493 GELVPIARQLRTVYD
+493 GELAPVARQLRTVYE

-572 KAVPAEVLIYG
+572 KAVPAELLIYG
-583 RLPLMLMENCVI
+583 RLPLMLMENCVM
-595 KNRTGT
+595 KNRTGI
-601 CTCQTGTVRLVDR
+601 CACQTGTVRLVDR
-614 VGEEFPIVKD
+614 VGEEVPIVKD

-646 FRGMGLWALRL
+646 LRGMGLWALRL
-657 QFTTEISPQAGTDE
+657 QFTTENPGEIDKVLMDYQG
-671 AYRPAVYRPCGR
+671 RAVF
-683 CGRDDGQVASCP
+683 D
-695 AGGHARQ
+695 
-702 PSESADHRRRRICGR
+702 
-717 YRHCCRYHR
+717 
-726 GHRRP
+726 
-731 RTGKTPL
+731 
-738 GAGSTGHAPP
+738 AGSYT
-748 ALRQDARG
+748 RG
-756 RDRSVRMQRP
+756 LY
-766 SHRIRSRRD
+766 SRGV
-775 EGNIPHAL
+775 E

>member
-23 AVYLGA
+23 AVYFGA
-29 DTFNARMNARNFSA
+29 DTFNARINARNFSA

-78 LIRMAASCGVD
+78 LIRLAASCGVD
-89 AFIVQDLGMV
+89 AFIVQDLGVV

-118 IHSLEGVLEA
+118 IHSLEGVMEA

-252 TVLNGGKLTQADLQ
+252 TVLNGGKLTPSDLQ

-280 YFKGQTGSDMF
+280 YFRGQTGSDMF
-291 GRRQESEDTADLFA
+291 GRRQEGEDTADLFA

-315 TQRIGVRFYAMIH
+315 PQRIGVRFYAMIR
-328 RGQPARLAV
+328 RGEPAQLAV
-337 EDPDGNLCRTY
+337 EDPDGNLCRAR

-358 SLTAQDLEQQLKKTG
+358 SLTPQDLEQQLKKTG
-373 GTPYLCTSVRSSLD
+373 GTPYLCTAVRSSLD

-397 NAMRRDA
+397 NAMRRDV

-415 EKPHLNAYDEP
+415 APAHLNAYDEP
-426 PRYDGISGEPQLTVA
+426 PRYDGIAGEPQLTIA
-441 VRTADQITSRMLSM
+441 VRTAGQITSRMLSM

-461 VPLSELVEHP
+461 VPLSELAEHP
-471 ELRQRV
+471 DLPQRV
-477 GVETQL
+477 SVETQL

-493 GELVPIARQLRTVYD
+493 GELAPVARQLRTVYE

-572 KAVPAEVLIYG
+572 KAVPAELLIYG
-583 RLPLMLMENCVI
+583 RLPLMLMENCVM
-595 KNRTGT
+595 KNRTGI
-601 CTCQTGTVRLVDR
+601 CACQTGTVRLVDR

-646 FRGMGLWALRL
+646 LRGMGLWALRL
-657 QFTTEISPQAGTDE
+657 QFTTENPGEIDKVLMDYQG
-671 AYRPAVYRPCGR
+671 RAVF
-683 CGRDDGQVASCP
+683 D
-695 AGGHARQ
+695 
-702 PSESADHRRRRICGR
+702 
-717 YRHCCRYHR
+717 
-726 GHRRP
+726 
-731 RTGKTPL
+731 
-738 GAGSTGHAPP
+738 AGSYT
-748 ALRQDARG
+748 RG
-756 RDRSVRMQRP
+756 LY
-766 SHRIRSRRD
+766 SRGV
-775 EGNIPHAL
+775 E

>member
-29 DTFNARMNARNFSA
+29 DTFNARINARNFSA

-78 LIRMAASCGVD
+78 LIRLAASCGVD
-89 AFIVQDLGMV
+89 AFIVQDLGVV

-118 IHSLEGVLEA
+118 IHSLEGVMEA

-252 TVLNGGKLTQADLQ
+252 TVLNGGKLMPSDLQ

-280 YFKGQTGSDMF
+280 YFRGQTGSDMF
-291 GRRQESEDTADLFA
+291 GRRQEGEDTADLFA

-315 TQRIGVRFYAMIH
+315 PQRIGVRFYAMIR
-328 RGQPARLAV
+328 RGEPAQLAV
-337 EDPDGNLCRTY
+337 EDPDGNLCRTR

-358 SLTAQDLEQQLKKTG
+358 SLTPQDLEQQLKKTG
-373 GTPYLCTSVRSSLD
+373 GTPYLCTAVRSSLD

-397 NAMRRDA
+397 NAMRRDV

-415 EKPHLNAYDEP
+415 APARLNAYDEP
-426 PRYDGISGEPQLTVA
+426 PRYDGIAGEPQLTIA
-441 VRTADQITSRMLSM
+441 VRTAGQITSRMLSM

-461 VPLSELVEHP
+461 VPLSELAEHP
-471 ELRQRV
+471 DLRQRV
-477 GVETQL
+477 SVETQL

-493 GELVPIARQLRTVYD
+493 GELAPVARQLRTVYE

-572 KAVPAEVLIYG
+572 KAVPAELLIYG
-583 RLPLMLMENCVI
+583 RLPLMLMENCVM
-595 KNRTGT
+595 KNRTGI
-601 CTCQTGTVRLVDR
+601 CACQTGTVRLVDR
-614 VGEEFPIVKD
+614 VGEEVPVVKD

-646 FRGMGLWALRL
+646 LRGMGLWALRL
-657 QFTTEISPQAGTDE
+657 QFTTENPGEIDKVLMDYQG
-671 AYRPAVYRPCGR
+671 RAVF
-683 CGRDDGQVASCP
+683 D
-695 AGGHARQ
+695 
-702 PSESADHRRRRICGR
+702 
-717 YRHCCRYHR
+717 
-726 GHRRP
+726 
-731 RTGKTPL
+731 
-738 GAGSTGHAPP
+738 AGSYT
-748 ALRQDARG
+748 RG
-756 RDRSVRMQRP
+756 LY
-766 SHRIRSRRD
+766 SRGV
-775 EGNIPHAL
+775 E

>member
-203 ESTRY
+203 E
-208 PLSLKDNCLAGELD
+208 
-222 ELRRMGVAS
+222 
-231 IKIEGRMKRPE
+231 GRMKRPE

-252 TVLNGGKLTQADLQ
+252 TVLNGSKLTQADLQ

-397 NAMRRDA
+397 NAMRRDV

-657 QFTTEISPQAGTDE
+657 QFTTEN
-671 AYRPAVYRPCGR
+671 
-683 CGRDDGQVASCP
+683 
-695 AGGHARQ
+695 
-702 PSESADHRRRRICGR
+702 PSEIDKVLMDYQGR
-717 YRHCCRYHR
+717 AVFD
-726 GHRRP
+726 
-731 RTGKTPL
+731 
-738 GAGSTGHAPP
+738 AGSYT
-748 ALRQDARG
+748 RG
-756 RDRSVRMQRP
+756 LY
-766 SHRIRSRRD
+766 SRGV
-775 EGNIPHAL
+775 E

>member
-70 REMPRAAE
+70 REMLRAAE

-397 NAMRRDA
+397 NAMRRDV

-657 QFTTEISPQAGTDE
+657 QFTTEN
-671 AYRPAVYRPCGR
+671 
-683 CGRDDGQVASCP
+683 
-695 AGGHARQ
+695 
-702 PSESADHRRRRICGR
+702 PSEIDKVLMDYQGR
-717 YRHCCRYHR
+717 AVFDAGIYTR
-726 GHRRP
+726 G
-731 RTGKTPL
+731 L
-738 GAGSTGHAPP
+738 YS
-748 ALRQDARG
+748 RG
-756 RDRSVRMQRP
+756 V
-766 SHRIRSRRD
+766 
-775 EGNIPHAL
+775 E

>member
-29 DTFNARMNARNFSA
+29 DTFNARINARNFSA

-78 LIRMAASCGVD
+78 LIRLAASCGVD
-89 AFIVQDLGMV
+89 AFIVQDLGVV

-118 IHSLEGVLEA
+118 IHSLEGVMEA

-252 TVLNGGKLTQADLQ
+252 TVLNGGKLMPSDLQ

-280 YFKGQTGSDMF
+280 YFRGQTGSDMF
-291 GRRQESEDTADLFA
+291 GRRQEGEDTADLFA

-315 TQRIGVRFYAMIH
+315 PQRIGVRFYAMLR
-328 RGQPARLAV
+328 RGEPAQLAV
-337 EDPDGNLCRTY
+337 EDPDGNLCRTR

-358 SLTAQDLEQQLKKTG
+358 SLTPQDLEQQLKKTG
-373 GTPYLCTSVRSSLD
+373 GTPYLCTAVRSSLD

-397 NAMRRDA
+397 NAMRRDV

-415 EKPHLNAYDEP
+415 APAHLNAYDEP
-426 PRYDGISGEPQLTVA
+426 PRYDGIAGEPQLTIA
-441 VRTADQITSRMLSM
+441 VRTAGQITSRMLSM

-461 VPLSELVEHP
+461 VPLSELAEHP
-471 ELRQRV
+471 DLPQRV
-477 GVETQL
+477 SVETQL

-493 GELVPIARQLRTVYD
+493 GELAPVARQLRTVYE

-572 KAVPAEVLIYG
+572 KAVPAELLIYG
-583 RLPLMLMENCVI
+583 RLPLMLMENCVM
-595 KNRTGT
+595 KNRTGI
-601 CTCQTGTVRLVDR
+601 CACQTGTVRLVDR

-646 FRGMGLWALRL
+646 LRGMGLWALRL
-657 QFTTEISPQAGTDE
+657 QFTTENPGEIDKVLMDYQG
-671 AYRPAVYRPCGR
+671 RAVF
-683 CGRDDGQVASCP
+683 D
-695 AGGHARQ
+695 
-702 PSESADHRRRRICGR
+702 
-717 YRHCCRYHR
+717 
-726 GHRRP
+726 
-731 RTGKTPL
+731 
-738 GAGSTGHAPP
+738 AGSYT
-748 ALRQDARG
+748 RG
-756 RDRSVRMQRP
+756 LY
-766 SHRIRSRRD
+766 SRGV
-775 EGNIPHAL
+775 E

>member
-89 AFIVQDLGMV
+89 AFIVRDLGMV

-145 EIAHICKKSPV
+145 EIAQICKKSPV

-397 NAMRRDA
+397 NAMRRDV

-657 QFTTEISPQAGTDE
+657 QFTTEN
-671 AYRPAVYRPCGR
+671 
-683 CGRDDGQVASCP
+683 
-695 AGGHARQ
+695 
-702 PSESADHRRRRICGR
+702 PSEIDKVLMDYQGR
-717 YRHCCRYHR
+717 AVFD
-726 GHRRP
+726 
-731 RTGKTPL
+731 
-738 GAGSTGHAPP
+738 AGSYT
-748 ALRQDARG
+748 RG
-756 RDRSVRMQRP
+756 LY
-766 SHRIRSRRD
+766 SRGV
-775 EGNIPHAL
+775 E

>member
-29 DTFNARMNARNFSA
+29 DTFNARINARNFSA

-78 LIRMAASCGVD
+78 LIRLAASCGVD
-89 AFIVQDLGMV
+89 AFIVQDLGVV

-118 IHSLEGVLEA
+118 IHSLEGVMEA

-252 TVLNGGKLTQADLQ
+252 TVLNGGKLTPSDLQ

-280 YFKGQTGSDMF
+280 YFRGQTGSDMF
-291 GRRQESEDTADLFA
+291 GRRQEGEDTADLFA

-315 TQRIGVRFYAMIH
+315 PQRIGVRFYAMIR
-328 RGQPARLAV
+328 RGEPAQLAV
-337 EDPDGNLCRTY
+337 EDPDGNLCRTR

-358 SLTAQDLEQQLKKTG
+358 SLTPQDLEQQLKKTG
-373 GTPYLCTSVRSSLD
+373 GTPYLCTAVRSSLD

-397 NAMRRDA
+397 NAMRRDV

-415 EKPHLNAYDEP
+415 APARLNAYDEP
-426 PRYDGISGEPQLTVA
+426 PRYDGIAGEPQLTIA
-441 VRTADQITSRMLSM
+441 VRTAGQITSRMLSM

-461 VPLSELVEHP
+461 VPLSELAEHP
-471 ELRQRV
+471 ELPQRV
-477 GVETQL
+477 SVETQL
-483 AAILPRVIWS
+483 AAVLPRVIWS
-493 GELVPIARQLRTVYD
+493 GELAPIARQLRTVYE

-572 KAVPAEVLIYG
+572 KAVPAELLIYG
-583 RLPLMLMENCVI
+583 RLPLMLMENCVM
-595 KNRTGT
+595 KNRTGI
-601 CTCQTGTVRLVDR
+601 CACQTGTVRLVDR

-646 FRGMGLWALRL
+646 LRGMGLWALRL
-657 QFTTEISPQAGTDE
+657 QFTTENPGEIDKVLMDYQG
-671 AYRPAVYRPCGR
+671 RAVF
-683 CGRDDGQVASCP
+683 D
-695 AGGHARQ
+695 
-702 PSESADHRRRRICGR
+702 
-717 YRHCCRYHR
+717 
-726 GHRRP
+726 
-731 RTGKTPL
+731 
-738 GAGSTGHAPP
+738 AGSYT
-748 ALRQDARG
+748 RG
-756 RDRSVRMQRP
+756 LY
-766 SHRIRSRRD
+766 SRGV
-775 EGNIPHAL
+775 E

>member
-78 LIRMAASCGVD
+78 LIRLASSCGVD
-89 AFIVQDLGMV
+89 AFIVQDLGVV

-118 IHSLEGVLEA
+118 IHSLEGVMEA

-252 TVLNGGKLTQADLQ
+252 TVLNGGKLMPSDLQ

-280 YFKGQTGSDMF
+280 YFRGQTGSDMF
-291 GRRQESEDTADLFA
+291 GRRQEGEDTADLFA

-315 TQRIGVRFYAMIH
+315 PQRIGVRFYAMIR
-328 RGQPARLAV
+328 RGEPAQLAV
-337 EDPDGNLCRTY
+337 EDPDGNLCRAR

-358 SLTAQDLEQQLKKTG
+358 SLTPQDLEQQLKKTG
-373 GTPYLCTSVRSSLD
+373 GTPYLCTAVRSSLD

-397 NAMRRDA
+397 NAMRRDV

-415 EKPHLNAYDEP
+415 APAHLNAYDEP
-426 PRYDGISGEPQLTVA
+426 PRYDGIAGEPQLTIA
-441 VRTADQITSRMLSM
+441 VRTAGQITSRMLSM

-461 VPLSELVEHP
+461 VPLSELAEHP
-471 ELRQRV
+471 DLPQRV
-477 GVETQL
+477 SVETQL

-493 GELVPIARQLRTVYD
+493 GELAPVARQLRTVYE

-572 KAVPAEVLIYG
+572 KAVPAELLIYG
-583 RLPLMLMENCVI
+583 RLPLMLMENCVM
-595 KNRTGT
+595 KNRTGI
-601 CTCQTGTVRLVDR
+601 CACQTGTVRLVDR

-646 FRGMGLWALRL
+646 LRGMGLWALRL
-657 QFTTEISPQAGTDE
+657 QFTTENPGEIDKVLMDYQG
-671 AYRPAVYRPCGR
+671 RAVF
-683 CGRDDGQVASCP
+683 D
-695 AGGHARQ
+695 
-702 PSESADHRRRRICGR
+702 
-717 YRHCCRYHR
+717 
-726 GHRRP
+726 
-731 RTGKTPL
+731 
-738 GAGSTGHAPP
+738 AGSYT
-748 ALRQDARG
+748 RG
-756 RDRSVRMQRP
+756 LY
-766 SHRIRSRRD
+766 SRGV
-775 EGNIPHAL
+775 E

>member
-78 LIRMAASCGVD
+78 LIRLAASCGVD
-89 AFIVQDLGMV
+89 AFIVQDLGVV

-118 IHSLEGVLEA
+118 IHSLEGVMEA

-145 EIAHICKKSPV
+145 EIAHICKRSPV

-252 TVLNGGKLTQADLQ
+252 TVLNGGKLTPSDLQ

-280 YFKGQTGSDMF
+280 YFRGQTGSDMF
-291 GRRQESEDTADLFA
+291 GRRQEGEDTADLFA

-315 TQRIGVRFYAMIH
+315 PQRIGVRFYAMIR
-328 RGQPARLAV
+328 RGEPAQLAV
-337 EDPDGNLCRTY
+337 EDPDGNLCRAR

-358 SLTAQDLEQQLKKTG
+358 SLTPQDLEQQLKKTG
-373 GTPYLCTSVRSSLD
+373 GTPYLCTAVRSSLD

-397 NAMRRDA
+397 NAMRRDV

-415 EKPHLNAYDEP
+415 APARLNAYDEP
-426 PRYDGISGEPQLTVA
+426 PRYDGIAGEPQLTIA
-441 VRTADQITSRMLSM
+441 VRTAGQITSRMLSM

-461 VPLSELVEHP
+461 VPLSELSEHP
-471 ELRQRV
+471 DLPQRV
-477 GVETQL
+477 SVETQL

-493 GELVPIARQLRTVYD
+493 GELAPIARQLRTVYE

-572 KAVPAEVLIYG
+572 KAVPAELLIYG
-583 RLPLMLMENCVI
+583 RLPLMLMENCVM
-595 KNRTGT
+595 KNRTGI
-601 CTCQTGTVRLVDR
+601 CACQTGTVRLVDR

-646 FRGMGLWALRL
+646 LRGMGLWALRL
-657 QFTTEISPQAGTDE
+657 QFTTENPGEIDKVLMDYQG
-671 AYRPAVYRPCGR
+671 RAVF
-683 CGRDDGQVASCP
+683 D
-695 AGGHARQ
+695 
-702 PSESADHRRRRICGR
+702 
-717 YRHCCRYHR
+717 
-726 GHRRP
+726 
-731 RTGKTPL
+731 
-738 GAGSTGHAPP
+738 AGSYT
-748 ALRQDARG
+748 RG
-756 RDRSVRMQRP
+756 LY
-766 SHRIRSRRD
+766 SRGV
-775 EGNIPHAL
+775 E

>member
-29 DTFNARMNARNFSA
+29 DTFNARINARNFSA

-78 LIRMAASCGVD
+78 LIRLAASCGVD
-89 AFIVQDLGMV
+89 AFIVQDLGVV

-118 IHSLEGVLEA
+118 IHSLEGVMEA

-145 EIAHICKKSPV
+145 EIAHICKRSPV

-175 LSSVIGRRSGNRGQC
+175 LSSVIGRRPGDGGAC

-252 TVLNGGKLTQADLQ
+252 TVLNGGKLMPSDLQ

-280 YFKGQTGSDMF
+280 YFRGQTGSDMF
-291 GRRQESEDTADLFA
+291 GRRQEGEDTADLFA

-315 TQRIGVRFYAMIH
+315 PQRIGVRFYAMIR
-328 RGQPARLAV
+328 RGEPAQLAV
-337 EDPDGNLCRTY
+337 EDPDGNLCRTR

-358 SLTAQDLEQQLKKTG
+358 SLTPQDLEQQLKKTG
-373 GTPYLCTSVRSSLD
+373 GTPYLCTAVRSSLD

-397 NAMRRDA
+397 NAMRRDV

-415 EKPHLNAYDEP
+415 APARLNAYDEP
-426 PRYDGISGEPQLTVA
+426 PRYDGIAGEPQLTIA
-441 VRTADQITSRMLSM
+441 VRTAGQITSRMLSM

-461 VPLSELVEHP
+461 VPLSELAEHP
-471 ELRQRV
+471 DLPQRV
-477 GVETQL
+477 SVETQL

-493 GELVPIARQLRTVYD
+493 GELAPVARQLRTVYE

-572 KAVPAEVLIYG
+572 KAVPAELLIYG
-583 RLPLMLMENCVI
+583 RLPLMLMENCVM
-595 KNRTGT
+595 KNRTGI
-601 CTCQTGTVRLVDR
+601 CACQTGTVRLVDR

-646 FRGMGLWALRL
+646 LRGMGLWALRL
-657 QFTTEISPQAGTDE
+657 QFTTENPGEIDKVLMDYQG
-671 AYRPAVYRPCGR
+671 RAVF
-683 CGRDDGQVASCP
+683 D
-695 AGGHARQ
+695 
-702 PSESADHRRRRICGR
+702 
-717 YRHCCRYHR
+717 
-726 GHRRP
+726 
-731 RTGKTPL
+731 
-738 GAGSTGHAPP
+738 AGSYT
-748 ALRQDARG
+748 RG
-756 RDRSVRMQRP
+756 LY
-766 SHRIRSRRD
+766 SRGV
-775 EGNIPHAL
+775 E

>member
-108 VPIHASTQMS
+108 VSIHASTQMS

-222 ELRRMGVAS
+222 ELRRMGIAS

-397 NAMRRDA
+397 NAMRRDV

-657 QFTTEISPQAGTDE
+657 QFTTEN
-671 AYRPAVYRPCGR
+671 
-683 CGRDDGQVASCP
+683 
-695 AGGHARQ
+695 
-702 PSESADHRRRRICGR
+702 PSEIDKVLMDYQGR
-717 YRHCCRYHR
+717 AVFD
-726 GHRRP
+726 
-731 RTGKTPL
+731 
-738 GAGSTGHAPP
+738 AGSYT
-748 ALRQDARG
+748 RG
-756 RDRSVRMQRP
+756 LY
-766 SHRIRSRRD
+766 SRGV
-775 EGNIPHAL
+775 E

>member
-78 LIRMAASCGVD
+78 LIRLAASCGVD
-89 AFIVQDLGMV
+89 AFIVQDLGVV

-118 IHSLEGVLEA
+118 IHSLEGVMEA

-252 TVLNGGKLTQADLQ
+252 TVLNGGKLMPSDLQ

-280 YFKGQTGSDMF
+280 YFRGQTGSDMF
-291 GRRQESEDTADLFA
+291 GRRQEGEDTADLFA

-315 TQRIGVRFYAMIH
+315 PQRIGVRFYAMIR
-328 RGQPARLAV
+328 RGEPAQLAV
-337 EDPDGNLCRTY
+337 EDPDGNLCRTR

-358 SLTAQDLEQQLKKTG
+358 SLTPQDLEQQLKKTG
-373 GTPYLCTSVRSSLD
+373 GTPYLCTAVRSSLD

-397 NAMRRDA
+397 NAMRRDV

-415 EKPHLNAYDEP
+415 APARLNAYDEP
-426 PRYDGISGEPQLTVA
+426 PRYDGIAGEPQLTIA
-441 VRTADQITSRMLSM
+441 VRTAGQITSRMLSM

-461 VPLSELVEHP
+461 VPLSELAEHP
-471 ELRQRV
+471 DLPQRV
-477 GVETQL
+477 SVETQL

-493 GELVPIARQLRTVYD
+493 GELAPVARQLRTVYE

-572 KAVPAEVLIYG
+572 KAVPAELLIYG
-583 RLPLMLMENCVI
+583 RLPLMLMENCVM
-595 KNRTGT
+595 KNRTGI
-601 CTCQTGTVRLVDR
+601 CACQTGTVRLVDR

-646 FRGMGLWALRL
+646 LRGMGLWALRL
-657 QFTTEISPQAGTDE
+657 QFTTEN
-671 AYRPAVYRPCGR
+671 
-683 CGRDDGQVASCP
+683 
-695 AGGHARQ
+695 
-702 PSESADHRRRRICGR
+702 PSEIDKVLMDYQGR
-717 YRHCCRYHR
+717 AVFD
-726 GHRRP
+726 
-731 RTGKTPL
+731 
-738 GAGSTGHAPP
+738 AGSYT
-748 ALRQDARG
+748 RG
-756 RDRSVRMQRP
+756 LY
-766 SHRIRSRRD
+766 SRGV
-775 EGNIPHAL
+775 E

>member
-78 LIRMAASCGVD
+78 LIRLAASCGVD
-89 AFIVQDLGMV
+89 AFIVQDLGVV

-118 IHSLEGVLEA
+118 IHSLEGVMEA

-145 EIAHICKKSPV
+145 EIAHICKRSPV

-252 TVLNGGKLTQADLQ
+252 TVLNGGRLMPSDLQ

-280 YFKGQTGSDMF
+280 YFRGQTGSDMF
-291 GRRQESEDTADLFA
+291 GRRQEGEDTADLFA

-315 TQRIGVRFYAMIH
+315 PQRIGVRFYAMIR
-328 RGQPARLAV
+328 RGEPAQLAV
-337 EDPDGNLCRTY
+337 EDPDGNLCRTR

-358 SLTAQDLEQQLKKTG
+358 SLTPQDLEQQLKKTG
-373 GTPYLCTSVRSSLD
+373 GTPYLCTAVRSSLD

-397 NAMRRDA
+397 NAMRRDV

-415 EKPHLNAYDEP
+415 APARLNAYDEP
-426 PRYDGISGEPQLTVA
+426 PRYDGIAGEPQLTIA
-441 VRTADQITSRMLSM
+441 VRTAGQITSRMLSM

-461 VPLSELVEHP
+461 VPLSELAEHP
-471 ELRQRV
+471 DLPQRV
-477 GVETQL
+477 SVETQL

-493 GELVPIARQLRTVYD
+493 GELAPIARQLRTVYE

-572 KAVPAEVLIYG
+572 KAVPAELLIYG
-583 RLPLMLMENCVI
+583 RLPLMLMENCVM
-595 KNRTGT
+595 KNRTGI
-601 CTCQTGTVRLVDR
+601 CACQTGTVRLVDR

-646 FRGMGLWALRL
+646 LRGMGLWALRL
-657 QFTTEISPQAGTDE
+657 QFTTENPGEIDKVLMDYQG
-671 AYRPAVYRPCGR
+671 RAVF
-683 CGRDDGQVASCP
+683 D
-695 AGGHARQ
+695 
-702 PSESADHRRRRICGR
+702 
-717 YRHCCRYHR
+717 
-726 GHRRP
+726 
-731 RTGKTPL
+731 
-738 GAGSTGHAPP
+738 AGSYT
-748 ALRQDARG
+748 RG
-756 RDRSVRMQRP
+756 LY
-766 SHRIRSRRD
+766 SRGV
-775 EGNIPHAL
+775 E

>member
-78 LIRMAASCGVD
+78 LIRLAASCGVD
-89 AFIVQDLGMV
+89 AFIVQDLGVV

-252 TVLNGGKLTQADLQ
+252 TVLNGGKLMPSDLQ

-280 YFKGQTGSDMF
+280 YFRGQTGSDMF
-291 GRRQESEDTADLFA
+291 GRRQEGEDTPDLFA

-315 TQRIGVRFYAMIH
+315 PQRIGVRFYAMIR
-328 RGQPARLAV
+328 RGEPAQLAV
-337 EDPDGNLCRTY
+337 EDPDGNLCRTR

-358 SLTAQDLEQQLKKTG
+358 SLTPQDLEQQLKKTG
-373 GTPYLCTSVRSSLD
+373 GTPYLCTAVRSSLD

-397 NAMRRDA
+397 NAMRRDV

-415 EKPHLNAYDEP
+415 APARLNAYDEP
-426 PRYDGISGEPQLTVA
+426 PRYDGIAGEPQLTIA
-441 VRTADQITSRMLSM
+441 VRTAGQITSRMLSM

-461 VPLSELVEHP
+461 VPLSELAEHP
-471 ELRQRV
+471 DLPQRV
-477 GVETQL
+477 SVETQL

-493 GELVPIARQLRTVYD
+493 GELAPVARQLRTVYE

-572 KAVPAEVLIYG
+572 KAVPAELLIYG
-583 RLPLMLMENCVI
+583 RLPLMLMENCVM
-595 KNRTGT
+595 KNRTGI
-601 CTCQTGTVRLVDR
+601 CACQTGTVRLVDR

-646 FRGMGLWALRL
+646 LRGMGLWALRL
-657 QFTTEISPQAGTDE
+657 QFTTENPGEIDKVLMDYQG
-671 AYRPAVYRPCGR
+671 RAVF
-683 CGRDDGQVASCP
+683 D
-695 AGGHARQ
+695 
-702 PSESADHRRRRICGR
+702 
-717 YRHCCRYHR
+717 
-726 GHRRP
+726 
-731 RTGKTPL
+731 
-738 GAGSTGHAPP
+738 AGSYT
-748 ALRQDARG
+748 RG
-756 RDRSVRMQRP
+756 LY
-766 SHRIRSRRD
+766 SRGV
-775 EGNIPHAL
+775 E

>member
-1 MELLAPAG
+1 MLELLAPAG
-9 SMEALRAAVCNGAD
+9 SMEALRAAVQNGAD
-23 AVYLGA
+23 AVYLGCGA
-29 DTFNARMNARNFSA
+29 FNARQSAKNFTPQTLVDA
-43 ADLQEAVVY
+43 IKY
-52 CHVRGVKVHLTLN
+52 CHVRGVQVHLTLN
-65 TLVLD
+65 TLVSD
-70 REMPRAAE
+70 REMTEAAE
-78 LIRMAASCGVD
+78 LIRYAAQNNID
-89 AFIVQDLGMV
+89 AFIVQDLGV
-99 SLCRQLAPD
+99 VQLCRQIAPG
-108 VPIHASTQMS
+108 VPIHGSTQMTV
-118 IHSLEGVLEA
+118 HSLPGVLLCA
-128 AALGCSRV
+128 AMGIKRV
-136 VLARELPAE
+136 VLSRELSRE
-145 EIAHICKKSPV
+145 EIRYICANSPI

-175 LSSVIGRRSGNRGQC
+175 MSAMIGGRSGNRGQC

-252 TVLNGGKLTQADLQ
+252 TVLNGGKLMPSDLQ

-280 YFKGQTGSDMF
+280 YFRGQTGSDMF
-291 GRRQESEDTADLFA
+291 GRRQEGEDTADLFA

-315 TQRIGVRFYAMIH
+315 PQRIGVRFYAMIR
-328 RGQPARLAV
+328 RGEPAQLAV
-337 EDPDGNLCRTY
+337 EDPDGNLCRTR

-358 SLTAQDLEQQLKKTG
+358 SLTPQDLEQQLKKTG
-373 GTPYLCTSVRSSLD
+373 GTPYLCTAVRSSLD

-397 NAMRRDA
+397 NAMRRDV

-415 EKPHLNAYDEP
+415 APARLNAYDEP
-426 PRYDGISGEPQLTVA
+426 PRYDGIAGEPQLTIA
-441 VRTADQITSRMLSM
+441 VRTAGQITSRMLSM

-461 VPLSELVEHP
+461 VPLSELAEHP
-471 ELRQRV
+471 DLPQRV
-477 GVETQL
+477 SVETQL

-493 GELVPIARQLRTVYD
+493 GELAPVARQLRTVYE

-572 KAVPAEVLIYG
+572 KAVPAELLIYG
-583 RLPLMLMENCVI
+583 RLPLMLMENCVM
-595 KNRTGT
+595 KNRTGI
-601 CTCQTGTVRLVDR
+601 CACQTGTVRLVDR

-646 FRGMGLWALRL
+646 LRGMGLWALRL
-657 QFTTEISPQAGTDE
+657 QFTTENPGEIDKVLMDYQG
-671 AYRPAVYRPCGR
+671 RAVF
-683 CGRDDGQVASCP
+683 D
-695 AGGHARQ
+695 
-702 PSESADHRRRRICGR
+702 
-717 YRHCCRYHR
+717 
-726 GHRRP
+726 
-731 RTGKTPL
+731 
-738 GAGSTGHAPP
+738 AGSYT
-748 ALRQDARG
+748 RG
-756 RDRSVRMQRP
+756 LY
-766 SHRIRSRRD
+766 SRGV
-775 EGNIPHAL
+775 E